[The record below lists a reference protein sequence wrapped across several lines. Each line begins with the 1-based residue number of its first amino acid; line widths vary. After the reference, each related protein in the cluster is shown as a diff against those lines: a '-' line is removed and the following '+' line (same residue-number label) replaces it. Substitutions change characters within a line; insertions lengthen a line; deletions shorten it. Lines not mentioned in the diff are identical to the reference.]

1 MDKKVILK
9 FGDTE
14 IEKRNKFYYL
24 ANSNSIYDA
33 DINKRMVSKK
43 ISFGKKCFKY
53 FVGYIDD
60 QQV

>member
-9 FGDTE
+9 FGNTE
-14 IEKRNKFYYL
+14 IEKKNKFYYL
-24 ANSNSIYDA
+24 TNSISVYDV
-33 DINKRMVSKK
+33 DINKIMVSKR
-43 ISFGKKCFKY
+43 ISFGKN